1 MKNDDI
7 KYELWKDFKLS
18 TINID
23 QYRSFLPSIITRV
36 SILRRIKNRLGIIE
50 FLANDKIMSSL
61 ISSRLK
67 KIKNLSVSIMYSF
80 SNGWVT
86 MRGKCGSTWNQ
97 GLRDFDMQKCDKRWF
112 PRKKFKCNNY
122 RKRWRFTVVNLR
134 VKDMINN
141 T

>member
-23 QYRSFLPSIITRV
+23 QYRSFLPSLITRV

-86 MRGKCGSTWNQ
+86 MRGKCGVRRGTKVYETLTCKNAINV
-97 GLRDFDMQKCDKRWF
+97 DFHEK
-112 PRKKFKCNNY
+112 NSNA
-122 RKRWRFTVVNLR
+122 TII
-134 VKDMINN
+134 VKDGDSLLLI
-141 T
+141 